1 MTGAVTSFAKKRPPA
16 KSTTL
21 DARAEG
27 LLRAAAV
34 LKTKDDF
41 KREISALCDD
51 VAEKFLTIGR
61 YLIQAKRV
69 LSHGEYKA
77 MVASELP
84 FGYQTAYQLKTVA
97 ERVDSGRMPAAK
109 LPRSYATAFRLAA
122 LADAELSEAEARDLV
137 RPDVTR
143 REIDEF
149 VREIRQT
156 AADLEHRLTQEYRRL
171 ARQRDS
177 IEARMREIAAQ
188 LGRQPVLSNRHDDEG
203 VVIEGTA
210 TNLATE

>member
-1 MTGAVTSFAKKRPPA
+1 MSGAVTSFAKKRPA
-16 KSTTL
+16 ATSTVL

-27 LLRAAAV
+27 LLRAASV

-69 LSHGEYKA
+69 LPHGEYKA
-77 MVASELP
+77 MVANELP

-97 ERVDSGRMPAAK
+97 ERVDSGRMPASR

-122 LADAELSEAEARDLV
+122 LADAELSQAEARDLV

-156 AADLEHRLTQEYRRL
+156 AADMERRLTQEYRRL

-177 IEARMREIAAQ
+177 IEARMREIAGQ
-188 LGRQPVLSNRHDDEG
+188 LGREPTLNDGQDEDGGVL
-203 VVIEGTA
+203 EGTA
-210 TNLATE
+210 ITLTTE